1 MEETERIEEYLEMIY
16 RMELKGERA
25 TTVSLSETLKV
36 SPSSVT
42 EMLQKL
48 AEKEYLEYASYKGVK
63 LTKDGREI
71 GRKILERHRLIEEF
85 LKFINIDQ
93 RKIHELACKIEHV
106 IDDDVFNGISDLLY
120 RYRENGNLNLLSE
133 LAEGENA
140 YVVTVHGD
148 DRLVKKLIN
157 IGFMIKTPVKVKRS
171 LVNRGPMIVS
181 VKGNDIAIDEDIAR
195 FIVVR
200 KE

>member
-16 RMELKGERA
+16 RMEFKGERA

-120 RYRENGNLNLLSE
+120 RYRENGNLKLLSE

-171 LVNRGPMIVS
+171 LINRGPMIVS

>member
-1 MEETERIEEYLEMIY
+1 MVDTERIEDYLEMIY
-16 RMELKGERA
+16 RMELKGEKA
-25 TTVSLSETLKV
+25 TTARLSKSLKL

-48 AEKEYLEYASYKGVK
+48 ADKGYLEYSSYRGVK
-63 LTKDGREI
+63 LTKNGRDI
-71 GRKILERHRLIEEF
+71 GKKILERHRLIEEF
-85 LKFINIDQ
+85 LKFINIDE
-93 RKIHELACKIEHV
+93 RKVHELACRIEHV

-120 RYRENGNLNLLSE
+120 RYRENGNLKLLSE

-148 DRLVKKLIN
+148 DKLVKKLMD
-157 IGFMIKTPVKVKRS
+157 IGFTIKTPLQIKRY
-171 LVNRGPMIVS
+171 VMKRGPIIVS
-181 VKGNDIAIDEDIAR
+181 IKGEEIAIDEEMAK